1 MSEMSIPFALDPHG
15 REVPIK
21 EAIRF
26 KTNYYTCP
34 ECEKFVD
41 PRKGEKRQYF
51 AHKQGEL
58 EEVECE
64 LSSDQD
70 VERMVD
76 ELRTS
81 DVEQE
86 ESQNLIRT
94 YVGEEPGG
102 SHRLFGVIPSIDWDQ
117 LPPGTDVDELIEQ
130 CDILSTE
137 GIKHPPTSR
146 SFHPSEPEV
155 IFELDPQA
163 DRYQL
168 SLSGPG
174 LVSNLDGEWT
184 TGLLQDGDLFV
195 GDQTRARRFTS
206 NRQVKN
212 GEWVYIVTD
221 SKPPDHN
228 QAVSVHSLG
237 EWTLLA
243 FPARPETENLLED
256 YGTGLRADN
265 YGFESDVLLPAEAHP
280 TADKPIIATPETTV
294 LIAVT
299 PAEEL
304 DPVFEIVSIPKRES
318 DTVELDQTGPGN
330 TRFYKTTVPQQGSK
344 RISVHQRN
352 SSRHRLIHLHADDQ
366 DTETIPDQLVYA
378 EIGLVYSGDET
389 ETMVS
394 PIGEQASLTIESD
407 VSPVSLPSAVDYI
420 GPAGLEVEVTAY
432 FPESHS
438 DAPFIR
444 RSPESLESVLPNVGH
459 WVQQGCTEAEFAF
472 DGMGSVALQFS
483 QNMESATA
491 GGEQQ

>member
-1 MSEMSIPFALDPHG
+1 MSIPFALDPHG

-34 ECEKFVD
+34 ECEKIVN
-41 PRKGEKRQYF
+41 PRKGEQRQYF

-58 EEVECE
+58 DEVECE

-76 ELRTS
+76 DLRTS

-94 YVGEEPGG
+94 YIGEQPGG
-102 SHRLFGVIPSIDWDQ
+102 SHRLFGVIPAIDRDQ
-117 LPPGTDVDELIEQ
+117 LTPGTDVDALIEQ
-130 CDILSTE
+130 CEITSTD
-137 GIKHPPTSR
+137 GINHPPTPR

-163 DRYQL
+163 NQYKL
-168 SLSGPG
+168 SFSGPSS
-174 LVSNLDGEWT
+174 VSNLNGEWT
-184 TGLLQDGDLFV
+184 TDILQDGDLFV

-221 SKPPDHN
+221 SDPPAADDS
-228 QAVSVHSLG
+228 VSVHSLG

-256 YGTGLRADN
+256 YGTGLRADE
-265 YGFESDVLLPAEAHP
+265 YGFEADVLLPAEAHP
-280 TADKPIIATPETTV
+280 TADKPIIASPGTTV

-304 DPVFEIVSIPKRES
+304 DPVFEIVSIPKREG

-330 TRFYKTTVPQQGSK
+330 TRFYKTSVPRQGSK

-352 SSRHRLIHLHADDQ
+352 SSRHRLIHLHAADKGTETVPDQ
-366 DTETIPDQLVYA
+366 LEDADIGLRYSDGETETI
-378 EIGLVYSGDET
+378 
-389 ETMVS
+389 VS
-394 PIGEQASLTIESD
+394 PIGERNTLAIESE
-407 VSPVSLPSAVDYI
+407 VSPVSLPSAVEYI
-420 GPAGLEVEVTAY
+420 GPTGLEVEVTAY

-438 DAPFIR
+438 EAPFIR
-444 RSPESLESVLPNVGH
+444 RSPGSLESILPNVGH
-459 WVQQGCTEAEFAF
+459 WVTQGCKEAEFAF
-472 DGMGSVALQFS
+472 DGIGSVALQFIE
-483 QNMESATA
+483 NMESATV
-491 GGEQQ
+491 GGEQ